1 MHKSFGKHIRNYF
14 ITGAVLILPLWVTI
28 LLIRALMN
36 MVKGA
41 FAWLPPAI
49 HPARF
54 VPVYGIELVMALGV
68 ILLVGVIANNI
79 LGKKIIRFGE
89 RALNKIPVIKTLYS
103 GIKQLTHGILS
114 DKTAFSRV
122 VGVQFP
128 IQGLW
133 FIAFVTGEESASPV
147 HESGKVYKLFIP
159 TTPNPTSG
167 FFCYAG
173 EEAVR
178 PLDMSVD
185 DAFKLI
191 ISAGINKAGDSED
204 SPIRMDTDF
213 PAK

>member
-1 MHKSFGKHIRNYF
+1 MHKSIGQHLRNYF

-36 MVKGA
+36 LVKDA
-41 FAWLPPAI
+41 FAWLPPAV

-54 VPVYGIELVMALGV
+54 VPVYGIELVIALGV
-68 ILLVGVIANNI
+68 ILLVGLTANNI
-79 LGKKIIRFGE
+79 MGKKIIHTGE

-103 GIKQLTHGILS
+103 GIKQLAKGLLS
-114 DKTAFSRV
+114 DKSAFSRV

-133 FIAFVTGEESASPV
+133 FIAFVTGEEAVSPV
-147 HESGKVYKLFIP
+147 HESGKMYKLFIP

-173 EEAVR
+173 EETVR
-178 PLDMSVD
+178 PLDLTVD
-185 DAFKLI
+185 EAFKLI
-191 ISAGINKAGDSED
+191 ISAGFD
-204 SPIRMDTDF
+204 SPEGSIVSTPVSF
-213 PAK
+213 PDQHKK